1 MSNEHPTPPEQQPPG
16 PPGPYGPPGAQ
27 SPYGQGP
34 YGAQPGPY
42 GTPPAPGAQPPYPQP
57 PYPQPPYPQQPGAF
71 PPPQPG
77 AHAYGW
83 TGTPPY
89 YGPSQPPA
97 MPGPV
102 RAAQIVIFATL
113 GAGVLLSVV
122 VAAGAGA
129 ESSGRFFSTYLMTVV
144 LCVLAF
150 RFHTAGNGVRVA
162 CQVLSVVQ
170 ILFTLSATAQGVQL
184 GIVPLG
190 SAIAVLVLLS
200 QGSAKQW
207 FRRHSENGV
216 PPQYS

>member
-1 MSNEHPTPPEQQPPG
+1 MSNEYPTPPGQQP
-16 PPGPYGPPGAQ
+16 
-27 SPYGQGP
+27 
-34 YGAQPGPY
+34 PGPY
-42 GTPPAPGAQPPYPQP
+42 GTPPVPGAQPPYPQP
-57 PYPQPPYPQQPGAF
+57 PYPQPPYPQQPGAH

-83 TGTPPY
+83 PGTPPY

-113 GAGVLLSVV
+113 GAGVLLAVV

-129 ESSGRFFSTYLMTVV
+129 YSSGRFFSTYVTTVV
-144 LCVLAF
+144 MFVLAF

-162 CQVLSVVQ
+162 CQVLSAVQ

-207 FRRHSENGV
+207 FRRHSANGV
-216 PPQYS
+216 PPKYS